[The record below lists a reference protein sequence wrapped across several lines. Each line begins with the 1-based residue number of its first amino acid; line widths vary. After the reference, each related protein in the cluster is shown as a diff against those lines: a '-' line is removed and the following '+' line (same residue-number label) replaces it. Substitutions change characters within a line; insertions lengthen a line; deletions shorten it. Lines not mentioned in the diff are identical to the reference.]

1 MYLNHTR
8 TLLSSLVVFRVVM
21 SAQSDSPI
29 SHGIGGSLN
38 WLIGGAVS
46 GVVGSLF
53 FGALLWT
60 TDSDIVTDTIPAI
73 YGLDPSGTVGWM
85 FHLLHGLVLGIVFG
99 FLVTRKPVLG
109 TLTADV
115 ETGFLAAIGPGVR
128 FTATGVVFGLA
139 VWTVLPVIAQTILT
153 AVSGGGDPEFSM
165 AALESLVGHLLYG
178 LLLGALFSVFVETA
192 PEAKE
197 TDAPFEESSDS
208 SQE

>member
-1 MYLNHTR
+1 
-8 TLLSSLVVFRVVM
+8 M

-29 SHGIGGSLN
+29 EHGIGGSLD

-53 FGALLWT
+53 FGGLLWMI
-60 TDSDIVTDTIPAI
+60 DSDIVTGAIPAI
-73 YGLDPSGTVGWM
+73 YGLDPGSTIGWTL
-85 FHLLHGLVLGIVFG
+85 HLLHGLVLGVVFG

-115 ETGFLAAIGPGVR
+115 ETGFLAAAGPALRFAAVGV
-128 FTATGVVFGLA
+128 AYGIA
-139 VWTVLPVIAQTILT
+139 VWTVLPVFAQSILT
-153 AVSGGGDPEFSM
+153 ALSGGGDPGFPV
-165 AALESLVGHLLYG
+165 AAFEILVGHLLYG

-197 TDAPFEESSDS
+197 TDAPFEETSDS
-208 SQE
+208 SQSSE

>member
-1 MYLNHTR
+1 
-8 TLLSSLVVFRVVM
+8 M
-21 SAQSDSPI
+21 SARSDSPI
-29 SHGIGGSLN
+29 RYGIGGSLN

-53 FGALLWT
+53 FGALLWMV
-60 TDSDIVTDTIPAI
+60 DSDIVTKAIPAI
-73 YGLDPSGTVGWM
+73 YGLDPSGAVGWI

-99 FLVTRKPVLG
+99 FLVTRKPIFG

-128 FTATGVVFGLA
+128 LAATGVVFGLV
-139 VWTVLPVIAQTILT
+139 VWTVLPVFAQSILT
-153 AVSGGGDPEFSM
+153 AVSGGGDPGFPVV
-165 AALESLVGHLLYG
+165 AFESLVGHLLYG

-197 TDAPFEESSDS
+197 TDAPFEESTDS